1 MGTSQDNVDSR
12 RNPEKA
18 SEKFYLNSSGS
29 IIVMTR
35 LSFNWNYSLAIVDQ
49 CEEEKKVSST
59 NSATSDVEKEIIMRQ
74 VEESGSLGFETAHD
88 ETPGHRSTV
97 WCTWHIAEKK

>member
-1 MGTSQDNVDSR
+1 MGTSQNNADSR
-12 RNPEKA
+12 GNLDKA

-29 IIVMTR
+29 IIVTTW

-59 NSATSDVEKEIIMRQ
+59 NSAASDVEKEIITRQ
-74 VEESGSLGFETAHD
+74 VEESGSLALKLHMMKLLGTALLCGAAG
-88 ETPGHRSTV
+88 T
-97 WCTWHIAEKK
+97 

>member
-1 MGTSQDNVDSR
+1 MDSR
-12 RNPEKA
+12 KNLDKA

-29 IIVMTR
+29 VIVTTL

-59 NSATSDVEKEIIMRQ
+59 NSAASDVEKEIITRQ
-74 VEESGSLGFETAHD
+74 VEESRSLALKLHVMKLLG
-88 ETPGHRSTV
+88 TV
-97 WCTWHIAEKK
+97 LLCGALGT